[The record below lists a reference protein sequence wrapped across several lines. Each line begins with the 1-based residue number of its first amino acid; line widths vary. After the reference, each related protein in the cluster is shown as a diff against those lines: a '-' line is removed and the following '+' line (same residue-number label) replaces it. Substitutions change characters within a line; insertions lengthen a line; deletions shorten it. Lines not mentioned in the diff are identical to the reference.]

1 MINSLEIK
9 VHAAKI
15 HIFKITNIQYRSN
28 NLQYCTKTPFT
39 GAKHAILQPL
49 SLSKQPQGLKS
60 KGSFFKHKTKRK
72 KITRQTKSGHNS

>member
-28 NLQYCTKTPFT
+28 NLQYRTKTLFVRV
-39 GAKHAILQPL
+39 KHAIQQP
-49 SLSKQPQGLKS
+49 SP
-60 KGSFFKHKTKRK
+60 
-72 KITRQTKSGHNS
+72 

>member
-60 KGSFFKHKTKRK
+60 KGSFFKHKNKRK
-72 KITRQTKSGHNS
+72 KIIRQTKSGHNS